1 MSRFKEMVRK
11 IAPASSKAVHRRFD
25 LIEEKINELQKEIS
39 PVITQNSTSLNLQS
53 ESDMLYLMCK
63 ANEVMD
69 IHKNTFSEYK
79 NKFVGKKVV
88 LVGSGPTLN
97 FYKPI
102 SDAIHIGVN
111 GSYKKQGLHLD
122 YLFIQDFDGEGKNRV
137 FDVDEIKELDCKKF
151 VGRYIKC
158 IANKNMHATEKV
170 ISYIGA
176 KSYFVYDYYPGRI
189 KYDIPINMEYYPVT
203 DNGSTVFTAL
213 HFALYGHPA
222 EIYVVGCDCSYGNGM
237 HFFSGEG
244 LPMTIDLVKKN
255 WEIMKNHISIFY
267 DDIKVISVN
276 PIGLKGLFEDFYTE
290 QFLESNMS
298 N

>member
-25 LIEEKINELQKEIS
+25 LIEERINELQKEIS
-39 PVITQNSTSLNLQS
+39 PIITPNSIALNLQS

-158 IANKNMHATEKV
+158 ITNKNMHAEERV
-170 ISYIGA
+170 IKYIGA
-176 KSYFVYDYYPGRI
+176 KGYFIYDYYPGWI
-189 KYDIPINMEYYPVT
+189 KYDIPVNIEYYPIV
-203 DNGSTVFTAL
+203 DNSSTIFSTL
-213 HFALYGHPA
+213 SFALYGHPD
-222 EIYVVGCDCSYGNGM
+222 EIYIVGCDCSYGNGI
-237 HFFSGEG
+237 HFSPGDG
-244 LPMTIDLVKKN
+244 LPMMMDLVKKN
-255 WEIMKNHISIFY
+255 WETMKNHISTFY

-276 PIGLKGLFEDFYTE
+276 PIGLKGLFEDFYTKE
-290 QFLESNMS
+290 FLESYMS
-298 N
+298 S